1 MQKCNLLNKGYHV
14 YFWKHLPVDPAGVR
28 EKIFQKL
35 AVQKK

>member
-14 YFWKHLPVDPAGVR
+14 YFWKHLPVNRGKRKNLP
-28 EKIFQKL
+28 K